1 MRENI
6 EDEVVAHRHDTHIAF
21 TQQIFKDDLK
31 NIYVQQTAYRDRL
44 QKNALEVMESLI

>member
-1 MRENI
+1 M
-6 EDEVVAHRHDTHIAF
+6 
-21 TQQIFKDDLK
+21 QQIFKDDLK